1 MLLKIKKYRMTE
13 INRKQ
18 HWENVYTT
26 KNDGEVSW
34 YQEKPTTSLKVITN
48 LNLTKEA
55 NCIDIG
61 GGNSNLIGELQN
73 QDYSNLSVL
82 DISEKALE
90 RTKTKL
96 GKKANLVNWI
106 VSDIINFK
114 PKLLFDVWHDRAV
127 FHFLTKPEDITNYVK
142 LVGASIKTNG
152 YFILA
157 TFSKTGPLKCSG
169 LDISQYNKEEL
180 IELFKENFKLVNS
193 FEEVHQ
199 TPFNTEQ
206 NFIYA
211 VFQKK

>member
-127 FHFLTKPEDITNYVK
+127 FHFN
-142 LVGASIKTNG
+142 
-152 YFILA
+152 
-157 TFSKTGPLKCSG
+157 
-169 LDISQYNKEEL
+169 
-180 IELFKENFKLVNS
+180 
-193 FEEVHQ
+193 
-199 TPFNTEQ
+199 
-206 NFIYA
+206 
-211 VFQKK
+211 

>member
-1 MLLKIKKYRMTE
+1 MTE

-114 PKLLFDVWHDRAV
+114 PKLLFDV
-127 FHFLTKPEDITNYVK
+127 
-142 LVGASIKTNG
+142 
-152 YFILA
+152 
-157 TFSKTGPLKCSG
+157 
-169 LDISQYNKEEL
+169 
-180 IELFKENFKLVNS
+180 
-193 FEEVHQ
+193 
-199 TPFNTEQ
+199 
-206 NFIYA
+206 
-211 VFQKK
+211 